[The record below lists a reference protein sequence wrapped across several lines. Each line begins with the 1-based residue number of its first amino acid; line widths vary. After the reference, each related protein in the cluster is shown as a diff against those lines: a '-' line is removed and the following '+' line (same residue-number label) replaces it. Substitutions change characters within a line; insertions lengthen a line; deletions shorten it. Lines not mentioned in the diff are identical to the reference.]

1 MIKQLSWRL
10 SMLASVLAVGAGSA
24 AADTRST
31 TLTGSHVFNSLS
43 VPAGATC
50 TINSGSVDVTGN
62 VTVGTGATL
71 IVSSPANFTVN
82 SSLLSVNA
90 ANVDIVIFPAGSGAA
105 NILGSVSLTGT
116 TGTLTIQNSFIG
128 GTVSVAN
135 SNAHLI
141 DLFSNNVGANVLVQN
156 NKTNGGVNSDIIQAN
171 TIGGSLVCSG
181 NTPPP
186 VLAGGAANV
195 VGGAKTG
202 QCSGL

>member
-1 MIKQLSWRL
+1 MIKQLSLRL
-10 SMLASVLAVGAGSA
+10 SILAGVLAIGAGGA
-24 AADTRST
+24 AAQTATCSG
-31 TLTGSHVFNSLS
+31 TLTPGSYDRVN
-43 VPAGATC
+43 VPAGASC
-50 TINSGSVDVTGN
+50 TVSGTVTVTGN

-71 IVSSPANFTVN
+71 TVSSPANFTVN

-90 ANVDIVIFPAGSGAA
+90 ANIDIVIFPATVGAA

-116 TGTLTIQNSFIG
+116 TNTVTIQNSFIG

-181 NTPPP
+181 NTPAP

-202 QCSGL
+202 QCTGL